1 VAGAAPV
8 DATTNAPTAAHTAAQ
23 AAAAAVAAKTATA
36 AYAPDVHTCIN
47 PTFGVWS
54 CCLVKKIISPY
65 FTVHSVKGRR
75 PALYFT
81 VSLSEGPKARTFFS
95 VKGRRLALFFTVSL
109 SEGPKARTFFSVIP
123 TTPTRK

>member
-1 VAGAAPV
+1 MRATISSFSTNAAGAAPV

-23 AAAAAVAAKTATA
+23 AAAAAVAANTPTA

-65 FTVHSVKGRR
+65 FTFTVVKGRR
-75 PALYFT
+75 PALF
-81 VSLSEGPKARTFFS
+81 SLFHSA
-95 VKGRRLALFFTVSL
+95 KGRRPALSL
-109 SEGPKARTFFSVIP
+109 Q
-123 TTPTRK
+123 